1 MAREFG
7 CVGVVGL
14 GTMGAGIAEVIARNG
29 VRVVGVEVDQESIER
44 ARGHLEHS
52 TERALAG
59 GKLDASGRA
68 ALLDRISFTTSLADL
83 ADVDLVIEAIP
94 ESLELKAEVF
104 TELEQ
109 VCRPEVILASNTSS
123 LSVTEIG
130 VHTGRPGKVIGL
142 HFFNPAPVLKLV
154 EIVRTVVT
162 EPDVVADV
170 EAFAR
175 SLGKEPVV
183 IGDRAGFI
191 ANALLFGYL
200 NHAASMYESKYA
212 TREDLDAAMRFG
224 CGYPM
229 GPLALLDLIG
239 LDTAY
244 EILETMYRQSRN
256 RLHAPT
262 PVLRQMIAAGLR
274 GRKSGRGF
282 YTYDGLDSPI
292 VVPDALT
299 PIGAVVDSST
309 RDVQRVGVV
318 GTGTMA
324 TGIAE
329 VFAKKGFDV
338 VLRARSADKAT
349 LALSAVGKSLDRQVV
364 KGRLTE
370 DDRAAVL
377 GRIAGVVEF
386 DELADCDLVIEAVA
400 EELSVKQAVFGALD
414 EVVKPGAVLA
424 TTTSSL
430 PVIECAAATSRP
442 GDVVGLHF
450 FNPAPVMKLVEIVQT
465 ISTAEDV
472 IATARAVCQRV
483 GKHPVHCA
491 DRAGFIVNALL
502 FPYLND
508 AVKMVEAH
516 YANADDIDTAM
527 KVGCGLPMGPFELLD
542 VVGLDVSLA
551 IERTLYYEFRD
562 AGFAPAPL
570 LEHLVTAGRLGR
582 KTGKGFRDYLAS
594 PKAG

>member
-1 MAREFG
+1 VAREIHS
-7 CVGVVGL
+7 VGVVGL
-14 GTMGAGIAEVIARNG
+14 GTMGAGIAEVVARTG
-29 VRVVGVEVDQESIER
+29 LSVVGVEVSAVAVAR
-44 ARGHLEHS
+44 AREHIEYS
-52 TERALAG
+52 TERAVAG
-59 GKLDASGRA
+59 GKLDAGERQ
-68 ALLDRISFTTSLADL
+68 ALLSRISYTTDLKDL
-83 ADVDLVIEAIP
+83 AEVDLVVEAIP
-94 ESLELKAEVF
+94 ESLELKASIF
-104 TELEQ
+104 SELEA

-130 VHTGRPGKVIGL
+130 VHTGRPGKVVGL

-175 SLGKEPVV
+175 RLGKEPVV

-200 NHAASMYESKYA
+200 NHAVSMYESRYA

-256 RLHAPT
+256 RLHAPA
-262 PVLRQMIAAGLR
+262 PILKQMITAGLL

-282 YTYDGLDSPI
+282 YTYDGVDSPT
-292 VVPDALT
+292 VVADSDT
-299 PIGAVVDSST
+299 PQGMTASEVA
-309 RDVQRVGVV
+309 RDVRLVGVV

-329 VFAKKGFDV
+329 VLAKKGLEV
-338 VLRARSADKAT
+338 VLRARTADKAE
-349 LALSAVGKSLDRQVV
+349 LALGKVRKSLDRQVA
-364 KGRLTE
+364 KGRLSE
-370 DDRAAVL
+370 SDRDGVL
-377 GRIAGVVEF
+377 GRLRAATEF

-400 EELSVKQAVFGALD
+400 EELAVKREVFGALD
-414 EVVKPGAVLA
+414 KAVKPGAVLA

-442 GDVVGLHF
+442 AEVVGLHF
-450 FNPAPVMKLVEIVQT
+450 FNPAPVMKLVEVVRT
-465 ISTAEDV
+465 ISTADDV
-472 IATARAVCQRV
+472 VATADALCRAV

-508 AVKMVEAH
+508 AVKMLEAH
-516 YANADDIDTAM
+516 YADADAIDTAM

-582 KTGKGFRDYLAS
+582 KTGKGFRDY
-594 PKAG
+594 

>member
-1 MAREFG
+1 VAREIQS
-7 CVGVVGL
+7 VGIVGL
-14 GTMGAGIAEVIARNG
+14 GTMGAGIAEVVARTG
-29 VRVVGVEVDQESIER
+29 RTVVGVEVNDLCVAR
-44 ARGHLEHS
+44 AREHLEHS
-52 TERALAG
+52 TERAVAG
-59 GKLDASGRA
+59 GKLAAGERD
-68 ALLDRISFTTSLADL
+68 ALLARITFTTDLHDL
-83 ADVDLVIEAIP
+83 AGVDLVVEAIP
-94 ESLELKAEVF
+94 ESLELKASVF

-109 VCRPEVILASNTSS
+109 ICRPDVILASNTSS

-130 VHTGRPGKVIGL
+130 VHTGRPGKVVGL

-162 EPDVVADV
+162 EPDVVTDV

-200 NHAASMYESKYA
+200 NHAVSMYESRYA
-212 TREDLDAAMRFG
+212 TREDLDAAMRYG

-256 RLHAPT
+256 RLHAPA
-262 PVLRQMIAAGLR
+262 PLLKQMITAGLL

-282 YTYDGLDSPI
+282 YTYDGVDSPTI
-292 VVPDALT
+292 VSDMDT
-299 PIGAVVDSST
+299 PARVSGPT
-309 RDVQRVGVV
+309 RDIGRIGVV

-324 TGIAE
+324 TGIVE
-329 VFAKKGFDV
+329 VLAKKGFDV
-338 VLRARSADKAT
+338 VLRARGKDKAD
-349 LALSAVGKSLDRQVV
+349 LALEKVRRSLDRQVT
-364 KGRLTE
+364 KGRLAE
-370 DDRAAVL
+370 EQRDAILARVQ
-377 GRIAGVVEF
+377 GVTEF

-400 EELSVKQAVFGALD
+400 EELTVKREVFAALD
-414 EVVKPGAVLA
+414 KVLEPGAILA

-442 GDVVGLHF
+442 ADVVGLHF
-450 FNPAPVMKLVEIVQT
+450 FNPAPVMKLVEVVRT
-465 ISTAEDV
+465 
-472 IATARAVCQRV
+472 IATADDVVATADALCRTV
-483 GKHPVHCA
+483 GKHPVHCT

-508 AVKMVEAH
+508 AVKMLEAH
-516 YANADDIDTAM
+516 YAEADAIDTAM

-551 IERTLYYEFRD
+551 IERSLYYEFRD

-582 KTGKGFRDYLAS
+582 KTGKGFRDY
-594 PKAG
+594 

>member
-14 GTMGAGIAEVIARNG
+14 GTMGAGIAEVVARTG
-29 VRVVGVEVDQESIER
+29 IRVIGVELDDEGVDR
-44 ARGHLEHS
+44 ARGHVEHS

-59 GKLDASGRA
+59 GKLDAAARD
-68 ALLDRISFTTSLADL
+68 ALLGRIEYTTRLADL
-83 ADVDLVIEAIP
+83 ADADLVIEAIP
-94 ESLELKAEVF
+94 ESLELKARVF
-104 TELEQ
+104 TELEE
-109 VCRPEVILASNTSS
+109 VCRPDVVLASNTSS

-130 VHTGRPGKVIGL
+130 VHTGRPGKVVGL
-142 HFFNPAPVLKLV
+142 HFFNPAPVLRFV

-162 EPDVVADV
+162 EPDVIADV

-175 SLGKEPVV
+175 KLGKEPVV

-200 NHAASMYESKYA
+200 NHAVSMYESRYA
-212 TREDLDAAMRFG
+212 TREDLDAAMRYG

-256 RLHAPT
+256 RLHAPA
-262 PVLRQMIAAGLR
+262 PILRQMITAGLL

-282 YTYDGLDSPI
+282 YTYAEVDSPV
-292 VVPDALT
+292 VVPDSLT
-299 PIGAVVDSST
+299 PASAAATGST
-309 RDVQRVGVV
+309 RDVRRVGVV

-329 VFAKKGFDV
+329 VFARRGFDV
-338 VLRARSADKAT
+338 VLRARSAEKAS
-349 LALSAVGKSLDRQVV
+349 SAVDAVRKSLDRQV
-364 KGRLTE
+364 KRGRLSE
-370 DDRAAVL
+370 EERGEVL
-377 GRIAGVVEF
+377 SRLRGVVEF
-386 DELADCDLVIEAVA
+386 DELADRDLVVEAVA
-400 EELSVKQAVFGALD
+400 EDLAVKRAVFGALD
-414 EVVKPGAVLA
+414 EVVRPGAVLA

-442 GDVVGLHF
+442 ADVVGLHF
-450 FNPAPVMKLVEIVQT
+450 FNPAPAMKLVEVVST
-465 ISTAEDV
+465 IATGEDV
-472 IATARAVCQRV
+472 LATAGEVCRRV
-483 GKHPVHCA
+483 GKQPVHCA

-508 AVKMVEAH
+508 AVKMLEAH
-516 YANADDIDTAM
+516 YADADDIDTAM

-582 KTGKGFRDYLAS
+582 KTGKGFRDY
-594 PKAG
+594 G

>member
-1 MAREFG
+1 
-7 CVGVVGL
+7 
-14 GTMGAGIAEVIARNG
+14 MGAGIAEVVARTG
-29 VRVVGVEVDQESIER
+29 LTVVGVEVDEQCVAR
-44 ARGHLEHS
+44 AREHLEHS
-52 TERALAG
+52 TERAVAG
-59 GKLDASGRA
+59 GKLDAAERE
-68 ALLDRISFTTSLADL
+68 ALLARVSFSTDL
-83 ADVDLVIEAIP
+83 KDLVDVDLVVEAIP
-94 ESLELKAEVF
+94 ESLELKARVF
-104 TELEQ
+104 NELEQ
-109 VCRPEVILASNTSS
+109 ICRPDVILASNTSS

-130 VHTGRPGKVIGL
+130 VHTGRPGKVVGL

-175 SLGKEPVV
+175 LLGKEPVV

-200 NHAASMYESKYA
+200 NHAVSMYESRYA

-256 RLHAPT
+256 RLHAPA
-262 PVLRQMIAAGLR
+262 PILKQMITAGLL

-282 YTYDGLDSPI
+282 YTYAGLDSPVI
-292 VVPDALT
+292 VSDLDT
-299 PIGAVVDSST
+299 PEPAITGTT
-309 RDVQRVGVV
+309 RDVRRVGVV

-338 VLRARSADKAT
+338 VLRARTGDKADA
-349 LALSAVGKSLDRQVV
+349 ALGKVRKSLDRQVT
-364 KGRLTE
+364 KGRLSEE
-370 DDRAAVL
+370 DREAVV
-377 GRIAGVVEF
+377 GRIRGVTEF

-400 EELSVKQAVFGALD
+400 EELAVKREVFGALD
-414 EVVKPGAVLA
+414 KAVKPGAILA

-442 GDVVGLHF
+442 ADVVGLHF
-450 FNPAPVMKLVEIVQT
+450 FNPAPIMKLVEVVHT
-465 ISTAEDV
+465 
-472 IATARAVCQRV
+472 IATADDVVATAGALCRTV

-508 AVKMVEAH
+508 AVKMLEAH
-516 YANADDIDTAM
+516 YAEADAIDTAM

-582 KTGKGFRDYLAS
+582 KTGKGFRDY
-594 PKAG
+594 

>member
-1 MAREFG
+1 MAREFQ

-14 GTMGAGIAEVIARNG
+14 GTMGAGIAEVVARTG
-29 VRVVGVEVDQESIER
+29 LRVIGVEVDEQCITR
-44 ARGHLEHS
+44 AREHIEHS
-52 TERALAG
+52 TGRAVAG
-59 GKLDASGRA
+59 GKLDAAERE
-68 ALLDRISFTTSLADL
+68 ALLQRVSFTTDLKDL
-83 ADVDLVIEAIP
+83 AEVDLVVEAIP
-94 ESLELKAEVF
+94 ESLELKASVF

-109 VCRPEVILASNTSS
+109 VCRPDVILASNTSS

-130 VHTGRPGKVIGL
+130 VHTGRPGKVVGL

-175 SLGKEPVV
+175 QLGKEPVV

-200 NHAASMYESKYA
+200 NHAVSMYESRYA

-256 RLHAPT
+256 RLHAPA
-262 PVLRQMIAAGLR
+262 PILKQMITAGLL

-282 YTYDGLDSPI
+282 YTYAGLDSPVI
-292 VVPDALT
+292 VSDMDT
-299 PIGAVVDSST
+299 PEPATTSPT
-309 RDVQRVGVV
+309 REVRKVGVV

-329 VFAKKGFDV
+329 VLARKGFDV
-338 VLRARSADKAT
+338 VLRARTADKAEA
-349 LALSAVGKSLDRQVV
+349 ALGKVRKSLDRQVT
-364 KGRLTE
+364 KGRLSEE
-370 DDRAAVL
+370 DRDATT
-377 GRIAGVVEF
+377 GRIRGVTEF

-400 EELSVKQAVFGALD
+400 EELAVKREVFGALD
-414 EVVKPGAVLA
+414 KAVKPGAILA

-430 PVIECAAATSRP
+430 PVIECAAATSRLA
-442 GDVVGLHF
+442 DVVGLHF
-450 FNPAPVMKLVEIVQT
+450 FNPAPIMKLVEVVHT

-472 IATARAVCQRV
+472 VATAGALCRTV

-508 AVKMVEAH
+508 AVKMLEAH
-516 YANADDIDTAM
+516 YADADAIDTAM

-582 KTGKGFRDYLAS
+582 KTGKGFRDY
-594 PKAG
+594 